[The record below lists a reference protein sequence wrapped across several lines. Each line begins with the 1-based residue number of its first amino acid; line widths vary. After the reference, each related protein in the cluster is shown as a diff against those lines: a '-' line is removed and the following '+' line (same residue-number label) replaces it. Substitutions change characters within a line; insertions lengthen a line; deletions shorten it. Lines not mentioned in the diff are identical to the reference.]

1 MKKIV
6 LLDELMRI
14 RSEMQK
20 NHLKLVW
27 TNGCYDIL
35 HAGHVTY
42 LQRARAAGDAL
53 VVGLNSDTSIKKVKG
68 PGRPIIPQDQRAVV
82 LAALECVNYIIIFT
96 EPSPVKIIA
105 ELRPDIYAKGGDYT
119 VDTVNQ
125 PERRLVESYGGRILL
140 IPGVDGMSTTEIIR
154 RIQGE
159 K

>member
-42 LQRARAAGDAL
+42 LQRARAAGDTL